1 MREENRRENFSLF
14 FFFEIKKV
22 HVRNHRSK
30 YVKGEIILPY
40 ARAYTTPKQP
50 IILPV

>member
-40 ARAYTTPKQP
+40 ARAYTTP
-50 IILPV
+50 

>member
-1 MREENRRENFSLF
+1 MREENRRENFSLFLFF

-40 ARAYTTPKQP
+40 ARAYTTP
-50 IILPV
+50 